1 VAKTGISGVSVAA
14 IAAGTLLVVSGV
26 RDAPVLDALRDL
38 MQGRPPQGRA
48 PRMTLVSAG
57 KAVGAAQRPAGKAAG
72 RLTRPVSG
80 SITSGFGPRG
90 GRMHKGVDIP
100 MPTGTP
106 ILAADAGRV
115 TDTGYEPLGAGNFV
129 KVRHENGWVTK
140 YFHMSAIRTT
150 RGAEVHAG
158 DVLGLV
164 GTTGHS
170 SGPHLHF
177 ELWIDGSAVDPSGY
191 I

>member
-1 VAKTGISGVSVAA
+1 MAKGISGVSVAA

-48 PRMTLVSAG
+48 PKMTLVSAG
-57 KAVGAAQRPAGKAAG
+57 KAAKAAQRPAGKAAG
-72 RLTRPVSG
+72 SLTRPVSG
-80 SITSGFGPRG
+80 TISSGFGPRG
-90 GRMHKGVDIP
+90 GRKHLGVDIP

-106 ILAADAGRV
+106 ILAAQAGYV

-129 KVRHENGWVTK
+129 KIRHENGWVTK
-140 YFHMSAIRTT
+140 YFHMSRILTT
-150 RGAEVHAG
+150 RGANVNAG
-158 DVLGLV
+158 TTIGLV
-164 GTTGHS
+164 GSTGRS